1 MTVAGAPPSSGHVV
15 LLGDSIFDNKAYVG
29 EDPDVI
35 TQLRQELPPGW
46 QATLL
51 ALDGDM
57 IAGVDR
63 QLRLLP
69 ADATHLVISVGGN
82 DALGFADILQM
93 PAGDV
98 TRALNLLAAVQDD
111 FAAGYLA
118 MAKAVAATGLPSAVC
133 TIYDTPSNEPGYR
146 TIKTALAIFNDCIT
160 RAAFS
165 LGISVIDL
173 RLLCSEDSDYA
184 NPIEPSSLGGAKIA
198 RAIALMAM
206 QGHQPGRTTVIADH
220 RQLKGT

>member
-1 MTVAGAPPSSGHVV
+1 MTPGESASAGHVV

-29 EDPDVI
+29 QDPDVI
-35 TQLRQELPPGW
+35 AQLRQELPPGW

-51 ALDGDM
+51 AVDGDVM
-57 IAGVDR
+57 AGVDR

-69 ADATHLVISVGGN
+69 KDATHLVVSVGGN

-98 TRALNLLAAVQDD
+98 TGALNILAAAQDD
-111 FAAGYLA
+111 FAAGYQA
-118 MAKAVAATGLPSAVC
+118 MAKAVASTGLPSALC
-133 TIYDTPSNEPGYR
+133 TIYDTPSNGAAYR
-146 TIKTALAIFNDCIT
+146 TIKTALAVFNDCIT

-165 LGISVIDL
+165 LHMSLIDL
-173 RLLCSEDSDYA
+173 RLLCGEDSDYA

-198 RAIALMAM
+198 RAIALLAT
-206 QGHQPGRTTVIADH
+206 QNYQPGMTTVIADS
-220 RQLKGT
+220 RRPKGT